1 MKDILKE
8 LKKNDKTDLLW
19 ICKEIGIK
27 CNKKDNKIQ
36 IINQILKPLNNRKYR
51 MGNID
56 YMDID
61 EEDINNL
68 TNWDNFNLD
77 DLDDLGEEDYL
88 TNWENLNLDGY
99 SSSESFIPIE
109 EEQNSSPEKKQKN
122 RSSKRRRKN
131 VITFIYTKSATGDTY
146 NKAADSKSQLKIL
159 RDRAEDILLRENVVG
174 ISMVIPDGRYLKK
187 DKNKPHEGHTFALSR
202 NDEYLVVYD
211 THENEY
217 LNGPVFWNSYREL
230 IDYLAEKYNGEYR
243 KIIFFP
249 IVKNIWEKFKCDSE
263 GSCQSYTRTLE
274 EEEIIKKPKDAI
286 QYLEHSNINYNIIN
300 KND

>member
-36 IINQILKPLNNRKYR
+36 IINQILKPLNNIKYR

-61 EEDINNL
+61 EEDRNDL
-68 TNWDNFNLD
+68 TNLDNFNFNLD
-77 DLDDLGEEDYL
+77 DLDDL

-99 SSSESFIPIE
+99 SSSGSFIPIE

-131 VITFIYTKSATGDTY
+131 VITFIYTKSAIGDKY
-146 NKAADSKSQLKIL
+146 NKAPDSKNQLKIL

-174 ISMVIPDGRYLKK
+174 ISMVIPDGRYSKK
-187 DKNKPHEGHTFALSR
+187 YKNKPHEGHTFALSR
-202 NDEYLVVYD
+202 NDDYLIVYD

-230 IDYLAEKYNGEYR
+230 IDYLAEKYNGEFR

-249 IVKNIWEKFKCDSE
+249 VVKNIWDKFKCDSE
-263 GSCQSYTRTLE
+263 GSCQSYTRALE
-274 EEEIIKKPKDAI
+274 KEEIIKKPKDAI

-300 KND
+300 KNDL